1 MEDSE
6 LKKDSRTAPPSSPL
20 KKPEWIRVRLPSGD
34 TWKQVEGVL
43 EKHGLHT
50 VCDEARCPN
59 KGECWGAGTA
69 TFMIMGD
76 ICTRA
81 CRFCAVASA
90 RQGRPLRREEGAA
103 IALAAETLGLRFVVL
118 TSVDRDDLADRGA
131 GHFAACVAAIR
142 KRLPG
147 VPVEALIPD
156 YTAAELAAFRD
167 ILPDTLPDVIAH
179 NVETVRSLQWIR
191 DRRASFDR
199 SVDTLRA
206 AKALGARTKT
216 SLLLGLGES
225 VSEVLSAMDELRSA
239 GVDIL
244 VMGQYL
250 RPSPRQLPVAE
261 YLRPE
266 QFAALA
272 EEARRRG
279 FAAVTAAP
287 FARTSYQ
294 AMEAAAAASSA
305 GFPAVPVKD
314 RPAGMAPAFPK
325 PAAPA
330 GEPR

>member
-1 MEDSE
+1 MESSE
-6 LKKDSRTAPPSSPL
+6 LKRDSHTVPPPSPL
-20 KKPEWIRVRLPSGD
+20 KKPDWIRARLPSGD

-76 ICTRA
+76 LCTRA

-90 RQGRPLRREEGAA
+90 RQGRPLRREEGAE
-103 IALAAETLGLRFVVL
+103 IALAAETLGLKFVVL

-131 GHFAACVAAIR
+131 GHFATCVAAIR

-156 YTAAELAAFRD
+156 YTAAELAAFRHD
-167 ILPDTLPDVIAH
+167 ATAFGVSGASDALPDVIAH
-179 NVETVRSLQWIR
+179 NVETVRSLQRVR

-199 SVDTLRA
+199 SLATLRA
-206 AKALGARTKT
+206 AKALGVRTKT
-216 SLLLGLGES
+216 SLLLGLGETAA
-225 VSEVLSAMDELRSA
+225 EILSAMDELRSA

-266 QFAALA
+266 QFAMLA

-287 FARTSYQ
+287 FARTSYH
-294 AMEAAAAASSA
+294 AMEAAAAA
-305 GFPAVPVKD
+305 
-314 RPAGMAPAFPK
+314 
-325 PAAPA
+325 APA